1 MSDYEQKDMD
11 GVVFEVPADQLT
23 EEWMAPWSGKAMVDG
38 QMYWVNIY
46 DNVSKAGKPYRKLKF
61 KAMQA
66 AYNDKPKSAGPA
78 KNYKGVDDIPW
89 DD

>member
-11 GVVFEVPADQLT
+11 GVVFEVPAEQLT
-23 EEWMAPWSGKAMVDG
+23 EDWMAPWSGKAMVHG
-38 QMYWVNIY
+38 QMVWVNIY

-61 KAMQA
+61 KTMKA
-66 AYNDKPKSAGPA
+66 AYNDKPKCAGPA
-78 KNYKGVDDIPW
+78 KKYKSVDDIPW